1 MVLHKKTDLTEEY
14 RVPLKLP
21 VSEQP
26 LFVKLYS
33 TLVLTMIRILASDF
47 PLTKPSIQIMSKVQH
62 KHIEANTFYYNGPV
76 LAGWTDKSSLVHVVQ
91 AVHEEFSKQPPM
103 PLNMQGV
110 LQKHEYQ
117 PEMISLQKVYF

>member
-26 LFVKLYS
+26 LFVKL
-33 TLVLTMIRILASDF
+33 ILASDF